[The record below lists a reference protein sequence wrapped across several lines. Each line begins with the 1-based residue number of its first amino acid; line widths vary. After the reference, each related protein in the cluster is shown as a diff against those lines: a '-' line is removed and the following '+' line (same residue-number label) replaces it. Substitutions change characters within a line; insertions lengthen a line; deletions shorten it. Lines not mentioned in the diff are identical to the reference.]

1 MAAMVSKLFLKEVED
16 SSSGSTKQN
25 PSMAP
30 SSLVILRFA
39 FQSLGIVY
47 GDLGTSPLYVFYSV
61 FPDGFS
67 DREDL
72 MGALSLIIY
81 LLLLIPLVKYTF
93 IVMRANDNG
102 EGGTFALYS
111 LICRHARVDTIP
123 SQHWTDRMLTT
134 YHQHRLDE
142 KTVAGK
148 TTRWL
153 EGNCY
158 AQKLLVLLV
167 LFGTCMLIGDGI
179 LTPAISVLSSVGGI
193 QVNKPH
199 VSDDWVVALACII
212 LVGLFCVQRFGTDKV
227 GWFFAPAVFVW
238 FLSIG
243 LVGIYNT
250 VKHDHVVLKAF
261 LPVYIFRYFK
271 NHQKTSW
278 VSLGGV
284 LLSVTGTEALYADV
298 GHFTASSVQIAF
310 PCFVLPCLLASYVG
324 QAAYLSKHPVDV
336 TQAFYRSLPD
346 PLYWPVFVV
355 ATVAAII
362 ASQATIT
369 ATFATIK
376 QAVALGC
383 FPRVKIVYTSS
394 KHLGQV
400 YIPEINWILMILCI
414 IITAGFRGTV
424 QIGNAYGIAVV
435 ALMLVT
441 TILMTLV
448 MLVVWR
454 TRIVFI
460 VVFTSL
466 YLALELVLLS
476 SMLFKF
482 GQGGWAPVVIAVF
495 CLLVMFT
502 WHYGTLKKYEVERQ
516 NKVPVSWI
524 LGLGPC
530 LGLVRVPGI
539 GFIYSELAH
548 GVPSIFSHFMTHLP
562 AIHSVVIFVCVK
574 YLPVNVVPQE
584 ERFLFRRIGPK
595 EFRLYRCV
603 ARYGYKDSHRRDDK
617 FEDHLLTK
625 LSLYIRQNCPS
636 ESSSAY
642 EEGRIVQ
649 APPESSYMAN
659 GQNTTDMQI
668 AQDFLSEDSNMSKQ
682 SVEMMPTH
690 SKRVRFCIQ
699 QVESESDDDED
710 VAFLQE
716 ARQAGVVHILG
727 DVVIRAKPHSN
738 VLKKFVIDYIYALLQ
753 RICREKSAALN
764 IPHQNLFNIGQVYF
778 V

>member
-1 MAAMVSKLFLKEVED
+1 MAESSEVSTAGKLFELNQRLDQPLDVEAAQIAGLQQPKAR
-16 SSSGSTKQN
+16 S
-25 PSMAP
+25 A
-30 SSLVILRFA
+30 LVILSFA

-47 GDLGTSPLYVFYSV
+47 GDLGTSPLYVYHSI
-61 FPDGFS
+61 FPDGFT

-81 LLLLIPLVKYTF
+81 LLLLIPLIKYTF

-134 YHQHRLDE
+134 YYQHSLDQ

-153 EGNCY
+153 EENRY
-158 AQKLLVLLV
+158 AQKLLVILV

-179 LTPAISVLSSVGGI
+179 LTPAISVLSSVSGI

-199 VSDDWVVALACII
+199 VSDDWVVAVACVI
-212 LVGLFCVQRFGTDKV
+212 LVGFFCVQRFGTDKV

-250 VKHDHVVLKAF
+250 VKHDHEVVKAF
-261 LPVYIFRYFK
+261 LPVYIVRYFK
-271 NHQKTSW
+271 KHQKKSW

-324 QAAYLSKHPVDV
+324 QAAYLSKHPKEV
-336 TQAFYRSLPD
+336 THAFYRSLPD
-346 PLYWPVFVV
+346 PVYWPIFVV
-355 ATVAAII
+355 ATIAAVI

-383 FPRVKIVYTSS
+383 FPRVKVVYTSS

-414 IITAGFRGTV
+414 VITAGFRGTV

-441 TILMTLV
+441 TVLMTLV

-454 TRIVFI
+454 TSIVFI
-460 VVFTSL
+460 VMFASV
-466 YLALELVLLS
+466 YLAVELVLLS

-482 GQGGWAPVVIAVF
+482 GQGGWAPVVIAVV
-495 CLLVMFT
+495 CLMVMFT

-574 YLPVNVVPQE
+574 YLPVNIVPQE

-617 FEDHLLTK
+617 FEEHLLTK
-625 LSLYIRQNCPS
+625 LSLYIKQNCPS

-642 EEGRIVQ
+642 EEGKIIQ
-649 APPESSYMAN
+649 TPPESSFIADE
-659 GQNTTDMQI
+659 QHTIDTQI
-668 AQDFLSEDSNMSKQ
+668 ELFSEDSSMSKR
-682 SVEMMPTH
+682 SVEIMTPTH
-690 SKRVRFCIQ
+690 SKR
-699 QVESESDDDED
+699 
-710 VAFLQE
+710 E

-727 DVVIRAKPHSN
+727 DLVIRAKPHSS
-738 VLKKFVIDYIYALLQ
+738 VVKKFLIDYVYAFLR
-753 RICREKSAALN
+753 RICRENSAALN